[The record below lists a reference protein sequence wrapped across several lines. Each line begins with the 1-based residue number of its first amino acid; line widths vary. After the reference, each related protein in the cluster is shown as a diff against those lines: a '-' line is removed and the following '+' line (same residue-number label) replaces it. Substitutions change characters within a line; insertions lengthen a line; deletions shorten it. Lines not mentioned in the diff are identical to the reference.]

1 MNKFFRALAAII
13 LSAGCFCGTLMTSP
27 AGAISAPAPQVMGVE
42 TAILTDCGSKAES
55 DDGSGIF
62 CILNI
67 VLQVLTYGVGIV
79 ATIGF
84 VVSGIQYAT
93 ARDDAGQLSRA
104 KSRMINILIGLF
116 LYASMWALLN
126 FLLPGGLFSNGG

>member
-1 MNKFFRALAAII
+1 MKKLF
-13 LSAGCFCGTLMTSP
+13 LSL
-27 AGAISAPAPQVMGVE
+27 AISLGLCSAIFLAPAVSAASCAGVD
-42 TAILTDCGSKAES
+42 TAVIDCGA
-55 DDGSGIF
+55 DDGEGSGIF
-62 CILNI
+62 AILNI
-67 VLQVLTYGVGIV
+67 ILQILTYGVGIA

-84 VVSGIQYAT
+84 VISGIQYAT

-126 FLLPGGLFSNGG
+126 FLLPGGLFSNGS